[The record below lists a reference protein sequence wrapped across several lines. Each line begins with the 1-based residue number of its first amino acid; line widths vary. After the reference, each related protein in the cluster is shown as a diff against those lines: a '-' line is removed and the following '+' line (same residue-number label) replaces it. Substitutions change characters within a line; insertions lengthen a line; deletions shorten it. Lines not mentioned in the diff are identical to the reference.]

1 MKKIERN
8 KNLLDNTLGKLDDV
22 ANVITKC
29 NDNEKQVIKQKLQLI
44 LSLVDKS
51 KSKPKPTI
59 TSSSSIIE
67 EEKQDQELLEKY
79 SDKLMKMIEKKL
91 SMTLLNQNNAST
103 SSLSSSSSSSSC
115 SSPSSPTPEA
125 LTKE

>member
-1 MKKIERN
+1 MMRGGDIRGVFIN
-8 KNLLDNTLGKLDDV
+8 
-22 ANVITKC
+22 ITIL
-29 NDNEKQVIKQKLQLI
+29 NIIPRII
-44 LSLVDKS
+44 LSG
-51 KSKPKPTI
+51 I